1 MITTWSEYRHVLQ
14 RDQLNNDRRRVLGLT
29 QLIPST
35 WDTYRTDTASEGCAH
50 PKQLQQLVADTF
62 RGTTA

>member
-1 MITTWSEYRHVLQ
+1 
-14 RDQLNNDRRRVLGLT
+14 VLGLT

-35 WDTYRTDTASEGCAH
+35 WDTYRTDTASEGCAD

>member
-35 WDTYRTDTASEGCAH
+35 WDTYRTDTASEGCAD
-50 PKQLQQLVADTF
+50 PKQLQQLVADTI

>member
-35 WDTYRTDTASEGCAH
+35 WDTYRTDTASEGCAD

>member
-1 MITTWSEYRHVLQ
+1 MITTWLEYRHSLQ
-14 RDQLNNDRRRVLGLT
+14 RDQLNNDRRCVLGWT

-35 WDTYRTDTASEGCAH
+35 WDTYRTDTASEGGAD
-50 PKQLQQLVADTF
+50 PKKLQQLVADAF

>member
-1 MITTWSEYRHVLQ
+1 MITTWSEYRHALQ
-14 RDQLNNDRRRVLGLT
+14 RDQLNNNRRRVLGLT

-35 WDTYRTDTASEGCAH
+35 WDTYRTDTASEGCAD
-50 PKQLQQLVADTF
+50 PNQLQQLVAHAF

>member
-1 MITTWSEYRHVLQ
+1 MNTVGSEHLQ
-14 RDQLNNDRRRVLGLT
+14 RNHLNDGNRRVHGLT

-35 WDTYRTDTASEGCAH
+35 WDTYRTDTASEGCAD
-50 PKQLQQLVADTF
+50 PKQLQQLVADAF

>member
-1 MITTWSEYRHVLQ
+1 MITTWSEYRHALQ
-14 RDQLNNDRRRVLGLT
+14 RDRLNDGNRRVHGLT

-35 WDTYRTDTASEGCAH
+35 SDTYRTDTASEGCAD
-50 PKQLQQLVADTF
+50 PNQLQQLVADAF